1 MEWWV
6 SFLVIIS
13 SLFALMFIGL
23 PVAFSFLAVN
33 LIGVYIFFGGTA
45 GMLQLIIQISGSLT
59 TFTLV
64 PVALFLLMGE
74 SCSILESGLISWIRW
89 INGLAA
95 SAVGSHLWRL
105 AGVYYFQHLPVTAWE
120 ALPYSDQRWYLKWKI
135 VATKSQCPSA
145 RSWVAEGW
153 Q

>member
-6 SFLVIIS
+6 AFLIIIS

-45 GMLQLIIQISGSLT
+45 GMLQLIIQISESLT

-74 SCSILESGLISWIRW
+74 IMFHSGIGMDLLDTLDKWFGSLR
-89 INGLAA
+89 GRLALM
-95 SAVGSHLWRL
+95 AVGG
-105 AGVYYFQHLPVTAWE
+105 GVLFS
-120 ALPYSDQRWYLKWKI
+120 ALTGNSMGSIALL
-135 VATKSQCPSA
+135 
-145 RSWVAEGW
+145 RSTLVPEMEKRGSK
-153 Q
+153 

>member
-45 GMLQLIIQISGSLT
+45 GMLQLIKRAFAKIFIKTSVSDWCKWHEIY
-59 TFTLV
+59 FWEN
-64 PVALFLLMGE
+64 AR
-74 SCSILESGLISWIRW
+74 LEPGRDDRHI
-89 INGLAA
+89 A
-95 SAVGSHLWRL
+95 SAVGL
-105 AGVYYFQHLPVTAWE
+105 LP
-120 ALPYSDQRWYLKWKI
+120 LPCFDY
-135 VATKSQCPSA
+135 
-145 RSWVAEGW
+145 
-153 Q
+153 

>member
-6 SFLVIIS
+6 AFLIIIS

-45 GMLQLIIQISGSLT
+45 GMLQLIIQISESLT

-64 PVALFLLMGE
+64 PVALFFD
-74 SCSILESGLISWIRW
+74 SS
-89 INGLAA
+89 
-95 SAVGSHLWRL
+95 
-105 AGVYYFQHLPVTAWE
+105 
-120 ALPYSDQRWYLKWKI
+120 
-135 VATKSQCPSA
+135 
-145 RSWVAEGW
+145 
-153 Q
+153 